1 MNQKPKPIIYTGW
14 AYSYTSTEF
23 YKDELLSGKT
33 NFIKPGKPLF
43 TNSIDLCNYLCQTKQ
58 NWVITAVLLPME
70 VISVI
75 DKIKGQSMVITP
87 QATIDLSMYQKI
99 FTAAVGLE
107 VYEIDFKYDSQSNN
121 HFDQLITNQLP

>member
-33 NFIKPGKPLF
+33 NFIKPGQPMF
-43 TNSIDLCNYLCQTKQ
+43 TNSIDLCNYLSNTKQ
-58 NWVITAVLLPME
+58 NWVLTAVLLPME

-75 DKIKGQSMVITP
+75 DKIQGQSMIITP

-99 FTAAVGLE
+99 FTAAVGPNA
-107 VYEIDFKYDSQSNN
+107 YEIDFKYDPQSQS
-121 HFDQLITNQLP
+121 HFNQLITNQLP